1 MDKGLQIMGSTLNN
15 LLIAIRAVEAQQK
28 VSKNPSVWQSLEDEL
43 IDLREKVEKL
53 EHGTT

>member
-1 MDKGLQIMGSTLNN
+1 MGSTLNN

-28 VSKNPSVWQSLEDEL
+28 VSKNPSVWQSLEDDL
-43 IDLREKVEKL
+43 IDLRERVEKL